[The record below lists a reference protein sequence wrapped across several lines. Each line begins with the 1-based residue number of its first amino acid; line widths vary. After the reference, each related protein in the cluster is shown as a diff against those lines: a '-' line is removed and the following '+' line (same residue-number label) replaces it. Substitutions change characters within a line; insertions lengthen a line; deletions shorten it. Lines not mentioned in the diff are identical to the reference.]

1 MFVAFEVSLELI
13 TSLRNIV
20 AVIAT
25 SCTSSALQREAAQ
38 R

>member
-1 MFVAFEVSLELI
+1 MFVAFEVSLELV
-13 TSLRNIV
+13 TFLRTIV

-25 SCTSSALQREAAQ
+25 SCTSSALQREAAH